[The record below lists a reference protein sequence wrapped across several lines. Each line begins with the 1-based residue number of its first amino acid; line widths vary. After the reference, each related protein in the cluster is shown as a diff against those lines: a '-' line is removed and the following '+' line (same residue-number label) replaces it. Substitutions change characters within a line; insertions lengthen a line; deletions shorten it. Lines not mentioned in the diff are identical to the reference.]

1 MRITSLTLR
10 NFRNYASCSLNLTE
24 GVTVFLGSNA
34 QGKTNLLEAIYLLS
48 TTRSH
53 RVYDES
59 QCIRRGEN
67 TANLGVQVEEDG
79 ARFMLGMILHPD
91 GKTLTFQ
98 KQALKRTS
106 EFIGKLNAVLFS
118 PADMDLFET
127 SPRER
132 RRLMDVEMGK
142 ISIPYLTHLNRY
154 QKVLKERNAYLKEK
168 NIDLSY
174 LEVLTKQC
182 IDSQIDI
189 IELRHR
195 FIDDLNEHL
204 QEYFMKISVSDVKVG
219 ASYKAP
225 VEGREE
231 IGKQL
236 SEKFA
241 KNSERDLVFRQTH
254 LGVHRDDIEFTM
266 EGVPVETFASQ
277 GQKRVMVLAIKCA
290 LIAMIEKR
298 TDRKPILLLDDVLS
312 ELDAI
317 RRKALFTAL
326 DPTLQTLITTTDL
339 EDVKEWVRAKAV
351 VVEVENGNISQRRT

>member
-10 NFRNYASCSLNLTE
+10 NFRNYTSCSLILSE
-24 GVTVFLGSNA
+24 GVTLFLGNNA

-53 RVYDES
+53 RGYEES
-59 QCIRRGEN
+59 QCIRRGESS
-67 TANLGVQVEEDG
+67 ANLGVQIEEDG
-79 ARFMLGMILHPD
+79 ARFMLGMILHPN

-106 EFIGKLNAVLFS
+106 EFIGKLNAVMFS
-118 PADMDLFET
+118 PRDMDLFET

-132 RRLMDVEMGK
+132 RKLMDVEMGK
-142 ISIPYLTHLNRY
+142 ISIPYLIYLNRY

-168 NIDLSY
+168 SIDLSY

-189 IELRHR
+189 IVLRHR
-195 FIDDLNEHL
+195 FVDDLNEHL
-204 QEYFMKISVSDVKVG
+204 QDYFSKISVSEVNVKAV
-219 ASYKAP
+219 YKAP
-225 VEGREE
+225 VDGREE
-231 IGKQL
+231 IEQQL
-236 SEKFA
+236 VEKFA
-241 KNSERDLVFRQTH
+241 KNGERDIVFRQTH

-266 EGVPVETFASQ
+266 EGEPVEMFASQ

-298 TDRKPILLLDDVLS
+298 TDRKPVLLLDDVLS

-339 EDVKEWVRAKAV
+339 EDVKEWARTTAV
-351 VVEVENGNISQRRT
+351 VYDVENGRISKRRA

>member
-10 NFRNYASCSLNLTE
+10 NFRNYPSCSLILPE
-24 GVTVFLGSNA
+24 GVTLFLGSNA

-67 TANLGVQVEEDG
+67 TANLGIQVEEDG
-79 ARFMLGMILHPD
+79 AHFMLGMILHPE

-98 KQALKRTS
+98 KQALKKTS

-132 RRLMDVEMGK
+132 RKLMDVEMGK
-142 ISIPYLTHLNRY
+142 ISGPYLIHLNRY

-168 NIDLSY
+168 QIDLSY

-189 IELRHR
+189 IKLRHR

-204 QEYFMKISVSDVKVG
+204 QEYFRKISVSDVKVG
-219 ASYKAP
+219 ANYKAP
-225 VEGREE
+225 VEGNEE
-231 IGKQL
+231 IEKQL
-236 SEKFA
+236 IEKFI
-241 KNSERDLVFRQTH
+241 KNSERDLVLRQTH
-254 LGVHRDDIEFTM
+254 CGVHRDDIEFTM

-298 TDRKPILLLDDVLS
+298 THRKPVLLLDDVLS

-351 VVEVENGNISQRRT
+351 VYEVENGRISERRT